1 MVVELSIGR
10 AGGWYYPLYR
20 LVGCRRWRWSV
31 VGGKT
36 VRFASE
42 AEVKW
47 FLWALCERLME
58 QQVWCCVL
66 AAGLGGDEADGT
78 RPVVRGILNSLK
90 SNGRRVAEGREG
102 GCMQ

>member
-31 VGGKT
+31 VDGKA

-42 AEVKW
+42 AEVKR
-47 FLWALCERLME
+47 FLGALCVRLME
-58 QQVWCCVL
+58 QQVWGCVL
-66 AAGLGGDEADGT
+66 AAGLDGGEADGT
-78 RPVVRGILNSLK
+78 RPVVRGILRSLRA
-90 SNGRRVAEGREG
+90 NVRRVAEGRSS